1 MNGALKRGGLWA
13 CLFAAVLTPAGCT
26 TGGRYGGGYGGS
38 YSSASASSGK
48 LTDDEKLLR
57 EQSDSFVQDNVFGGA
72 ATGAVVGCL
81 LGGVLG
87 ALLGG
92 RASSAAIGCGAG
104 AAGGAI
110 VGGVDGYMNA
120 KAAQNQSNKI
130 LMTRSVTTDIR
141 KENAKLETAV
151 QTAQRVV
158 DADQKKLDQIKA
170 DLAAK
175 KITIENARAQASVIK
190 QNSAEI
196 AQILDA
202 ARKNRDDFVDA
213 RNKLQGGVDT
223 SQLDQEIDQLN
234 GEIDQLQNQLA
245 SVNTSLSLTGL
256 N

>member
-1 MNGALKRGGLWA
+1 MNGALRRGGLWA
-13 CLFAAVLTPAGCT
+13 CLFAAVLTPTGCT
-26 TGGRYGGGYGGS
+26 TGGRYGGGYGG
-38 YSSASASSGK
+38 YSSTSSSSGN
-48 LTDDEKLLR
+48 LTSDEKLLR

-120 KAAQNQSNKI
+120 KAAQNQSNRI
-130 LMTRSVTTDIR
+130 LMTRSVTADVR
-141 KENAKLETAV
+141 KENAKLESAV

-175 KITIENARAQASVIK
+175 TITIENARAQATVIR

-202 ARKNRDDFVDA
+202 ARKNRDNFVDA
-213 RNKLQGGVDT
+213 RNKLQGGDT
-223 SQLDQEIDQLN
+223 GELDQQIAELN

>member
-1 MNGALKRGGLWA
+1 M
-13 CLFAAVLTPAGCT
+13 AAATA
-26 TGGRYGGGYGGS
+26 
-38 YSSASASSGK
+38 
-48 LTDDEKLLR
+48 
-57 EQSDSFVQDNVFGGA
+57 DSFVQDNVFGGA
-72 ATGAVVGCL
+72 ASGAIVGCL

-120 KAAQNQSNKI
+120 KAAQNQSNRI
-130 LMTRSVTTDIR
+130 LMTRSVTADVR

-175 KITIENARAQASVIK
+175 KITIENARAQASVIR
-190 QNSAEI
+190 QNSDEI

-202 ARKNRDDFVDA
+202 ARKNRDNFVDA
-213 RNKLQGGVDT
+213 RNKLQGGDT
-223 SQLDQEIDQLN
+223 AELDQQISELN
-234 GEIDQLQNQLA
+234 GEIDQLQDQLA

>member
-1 MNGALKRGGLWA
+1 MNGAVRRGGLWA

-26 TGGRYGGGYGGS
+26 VGGRYGGGFGGYS
-38 YSSASASSGK
+38 YNSSSSGSNTN
-48 LTDDEKLLR
+48 LTSDEKLLR

-130 LMTRSVTTDIR
+130 LMTRSVTADIR
-141 KENAKLETAV
+141 KENGKLETAV

-175 KITIENARAQASVIK
+175 TITIEN
-190 QNSAEI
+190 
-196 AQILDA
+196 
-202 ARKNRDDFVDA
+202 
-213 RNKLQGGVDT
+213 
-223 SQLDQEIDQLN
+223 
-234 GEIDQLQNQLA
+234 
-245 SVNTSLSLTGL
+245 
-256 N
+256 

>member
-1 MNGALKRGGLWA
+1 MISGVVRRSGLWA
-13 CLFAAVLTPAGCT
+13 CLFAAVLTPAGCEN
-26 TGGRYGGGYGGS
+26 GSFYAGSFGGYSSSSGS
-38 YSSASASSGK
+38 YSGNGN
-48 LTDDEKLLR
+48 LTADEKLLR
-57 EQSDSFVQDNVFGGA
+57 EQSDSFVQDNIFGGA
-72 ATGAVVGCL
+72 ASGALIGCL
-81 LGGVLG
+81 LGLVLG
-87 ALLGG
+87 ALL
-92 RASSAAIGCGAG
+92 RASSAVIGCSAG

-130 LMTRSVTTDIR
+130 LMTRSVTADIR
-141 KENAKLETAV
+141 RENAKLEPAV

-175 KITIENARAQASVIK
+175 KITMENAQAEATVIR

-202 ARKNRDDFVDA
+202 ARKNRDNFIDA
-213 RNKLQGGVDT
+213 RNKLQGGDT
-223 SQLDQEIDQLN
+223 TELDEQIAALN

>member
-1 MNGALKRGGLWA
+1 MNGVLRRGGLWA

-26 TGGRYGGGYGGS
+26 TYGGVGYSSYGS
-38 YSSASASSGK
+38 YGSSSQSNAN
-48 LTDDEKLLR
+48 LTSDEKLLR

-72 ATGAVVGCL
+72 ATGAIVGCL
-81 LGGVLG
+81 LGGLLG

-92 RASSAAIGCGAG
+92 RGADAAIGCGAG

-130 LMTRSVTTDIR
+130 LMTRSVTADIR
-141 KENAKLETAV
+141 KENAKLESAV
-151 QTAQRVV
+151 QTAQRVA
-158 DADQKKLDQIKA
+158 DSDQKKLDQIKSE
-170 DLAAK
+170 LAAK
-175 KITIENARAQASVIK
+175 TISIENARAQASVIR
-190 QNSAEI
+190 QNSAAI

-202 ARKNRDDFVDA
+202 ARKNRDNFVDA

-223 SQLDQEIDQLN
+223 TELDQQISQLDAEIA
-234 GEIDQLQNQLA
+234 QLQNQLA